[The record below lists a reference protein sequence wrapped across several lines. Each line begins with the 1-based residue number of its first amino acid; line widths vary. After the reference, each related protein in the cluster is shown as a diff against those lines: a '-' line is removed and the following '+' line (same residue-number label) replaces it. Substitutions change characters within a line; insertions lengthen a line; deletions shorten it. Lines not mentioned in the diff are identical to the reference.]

1 MNSLRVSS
9 VFFVLAVVVN
19 SALALPWQQQQQ
31 QPMMSQHPSMMSQ
44 DPSLMSQHPSMMIPS
59 SWMTPSDNVS
69 NNNNIGANN
78 NMDKNNNDDDMWM
91 MDFSNQPKMLRKVI
105 LEKCLKKQIL

>member
-1 MNSLRVSS
+1 
-9 VFFVLAVVVN
+9 
-19 SALALPWQQQQQ
+19 
-31 QPMMSQHPSMMSQ
+31 
-44 DPSLMSQHPSMMIPS
+44 
-59 SWMTPSDNVS
+59 MTPSDNVN

-91 MDFSNQPKMLRKVI
+91 MDFSSQPKILRKVI